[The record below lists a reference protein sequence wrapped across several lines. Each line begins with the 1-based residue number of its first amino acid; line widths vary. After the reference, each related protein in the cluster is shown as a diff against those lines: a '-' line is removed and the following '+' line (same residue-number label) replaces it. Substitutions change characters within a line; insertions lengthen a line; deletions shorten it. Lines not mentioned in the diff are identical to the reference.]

1 MSRLAAPLAVQDGF
15 TLIEVL
21 LTVTILSLII
31 GVLTDTLILGLRTTG
46 DTQTRI
52 AQSDA
57 QQYIAHFVGRDVAAS
72 VAATPGGTACGVNNA
87 ALVTTEQSSATLA
100 APDRAVAYSVGA
112 GGLTRATC
120 AVGASAAATTA
131 VVADDVTAFAA
142 TCAAPGSCGT
152 VHLAVQTAPGTNTPA
167 YDFTL
172 DVTRRQ

>member
-1 MSRLAAPLAVQDGF
+1 VSRLAAPLAVQDGF

-31 GVLTDTLILGLRTTG
+31 GVLTDTLILG
-46 DTQTRI
+46 
-52 AQSDA
+52 
-57 QQYIAHFVGRDVAAS
+57 GRDVAAS

-120 AVGASAAATTA
+120 AVGASTAATTA